1 VTARA
6 SSPAC
11 AAAAGV
17 GDGELSAPMFLCV
30 PLPDASTVTVNGP
43 EGRHA
48 ATVHRLRAGEA
59 IDLTDGA
66 GTVARCTVAAVE
78 GPDRVVCAVES
89 RQAHPVE
96 RPRLTVVQALPK
108 GERAELAVELMT
120 EVGVDEIVPWAASR
134 CVTRWEGER
143 GRRSRA
149 RWETAAGRAAR
160 QSRRVRWPLVAEL
173 AGTPDV
179 AARLEQAELAV
190 VLWERADEP
199 LTSVLAGAFGR
210 EEFGREE
217 YDAEEFGRD
226 ALGPDAFDRSASD
239 RSASD
244 QAAPGSADLPAGGPA
259 EIVLVV
265 GPEGSMSD
273 AEIAA
278 FVAAGARPA
287 VLGPTVLR
295 TSTAGAVAATV
306 VLAASPR
313 WRSAAP
319 SSERP
324 AARSSERPASPLSV
338 AAPLH

>member
-1 VTARA
+1 
-6 SSPAC
+6 
-11 AAAAGV
+11 
-17 GDGELSAPMFLCV
+17 MFLCV
-30 PLPDASTVTVNGP
+30 PLPDASTVTVSGP

-48 ATVHRLRAGEA
+48 ATVHRLRVGEA

-179 AARLEQAELAV
+179 AARLEQADLAI

-226 ALGPDAFDRSASD
+226 ALGPDAFD

-313 WRSAAP
+313 WRSAA
-319 SSERP
+319 
-324 AARSSERPASPLSV
+324 RSSERPASPLSV